1 MKFLIDN
8 SLSPRLAVALC
19 ADGHDAIHIRE
30 IGLASA
36 SDDRIFELAAEQDRI
51 IIAQDTDFGTIL
63 ALRSEHRPS
72 LVLFRTRLK
81 SVETM
86 LPLLKLNLPAVKEDL
101 LNGAVV
107 VFEDTRIRVRSLPIN
122 E

>member
-1 MKFLIDN
+1 MRILIDN
-8 SLSPRLAVALC
+8 SLSPRFAVALT
-19 ADGHDAIHIRE
+19 ADGHDAIHVRD
-30 IGLASA
+30 IGLAPA
-36 SDDRIFELAAEQDRI
+36 SDDKIFELAAEQDRI

-63 ALRSEHRPS
+63 ALRSVRRPS

-81 SVETM
+81 SVESL
-86 LPLLKLNLPAVKEDL
+86 LPLLKLNLPTVEEDL

-107 VFEDTRIRVRSLPIN
+107 VFEDTRIRVRRLPIN